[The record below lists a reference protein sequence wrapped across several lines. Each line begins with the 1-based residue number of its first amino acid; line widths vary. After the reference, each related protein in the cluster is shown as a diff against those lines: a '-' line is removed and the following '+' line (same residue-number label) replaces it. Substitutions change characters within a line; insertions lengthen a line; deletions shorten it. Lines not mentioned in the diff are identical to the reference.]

1 MERLVGQ
8 TLSRYKI
15 TDLLGEGGMGAVF
28 KAQDVTLQRDV
39 AIKIMHPHMA
49 NQPNFR
55 ERFLQEARTAARLD
69 HPGIVQVYD
78 FGQERSLLFIVMNFI
93 RGTNLR
99 QMLED
104 LRAQGKWIPLDEA
117 VQIIR
122 QVSLA
127 MHYAHRQGV
136 LHRDLKPSNIMIE
149 PDPSNGL
156 AYRPILTDLG
166 LARLME
172 GQRITR
178 AGTSMGTP
186 TYMSPEQA
194 MGEETDA
201 RSDVYA
207 LGIMLYELCVAR
219 PPFAIKTLSEAIRYH
234 TKEAPPP
241 PREIRADLPANLERV
256 ILKAIAKDPAQRWAN
271 ADAFAQALAD
281 LDQEV
286 TAVAGTPTALGTSV
300 SLMTQYQKSLTQPR
314 GASVLKEFTT
324 PSGTGDTVQAR
335 LPDGST
341 TEAHFVDNRITIG
354 RAEDNDLTLQTTNV
368 SRHHARIDYEGGT
381 YRVIDL
387 DSTNG
392 TYIGN
397 AKLLPG
403 VPETWTPEQ
412 PLRVGDAWLRLVVSH
427 DRVST
432 SRLAGAGSAAA
443 ATGATRIDRS
453 MVRTS
458 TGEGRVGVVMD
469 ETQLSVAP
477 GERAVSSVV
486 ILNQGAIVDHFQV
499 AIEGIPADWA
509 DLPPVVQLM
518 PGEQQEVTFTLHPP
532 RTPASRAGRYTLTVR
547 VISRDVPGQF
557 VEVKAALTVT
567 AYSQFQSSVQ
577 PQKVRAGKSTRVT
590 VRNDG
595 NFPDTYMVTGS
606 DRGNEL
612 AFDPPQARLKVP
624 QGGTASAELSA
635 KPHKR
640 PFIGGTKNHPFNI
653 KISSTEGATQ
663 QHAGEVISRGI
674 IPPWVP
680 PLLIGILLIA
690 CIALAMFLSRAPVIE
705 LAEIDPTNPIAGE
718 PVTVRWRVNNA
729 RRIELRPFGIE
740 LDPDVGEYTFED
752 GFADTATLS
761 LVAFGL
767 VRSTQETLAISV
779 EIPVVEAET
788 PVINEWSV
796 FPTEIT
802 QGQEV
807 TIRWSVS
814 NAESI
819 KVQPF
824 GTVDSSGE
832 RTDRP
837 QQTETYTLIATNQ
850 GKNVEQSQRVAVATP
865 SPDAPEITS
874 FTVSPSTVVEGVD
887 TTIRLTWETKK
898 ADTVTIEPGLG
909 PVGLT
914 GSRDV
919 PIPANDT
926 IYTLMA
932 KGPGGE
938 IPAQVQVMVEQQRCF
953 TASGTL
959 NLRSGPGTV
968 YDPPIASLPAG
979 TEVTPLAYSA
989 VGYPDDQWVNVQ
1001 VVGSSEEGWVASSF
1015 LVDCNVDVTGLGGG
1029 VIPPTPKPPFTV
1041 SNVQASVTPQ
1051 TFSGACPKSFNFTA
1065 DITVNDAGTVEYVWE
1080 RSDGSSGTPQTV
1092 DFAGAGTKTVNT
1104 SWSLSAAGEKWQ
1116 HLRIIA
1122 PNGLTSN
1129 QATFTLECISEAL
1142 YIYNTDSTMAQQYKH
1157 LLDAHDFDFDIIK
1170 MNSILSANYSN
1181 YKLILIGP
1189 DTGSGSTWG
1198 DAAGTQAQKLEDTGL
1213 PIVGIGKGGY
1223 AFFGK
1228 LGYPIGYGK
1237 GWSGSG
1243 RDVYAANVDDSVWNK
1258 VYDINIPGSRIVQLY
1273 SSNSGFTAIHYPNPI
1288 SGILGLGRQSNDTT
1302 HYQIIEKDVQYIL
1315 WGFNDGPLAMTDTGR
1330 KVFVNTARS
1339 SMEKKFFLL
1348 KPVPLI
1354 ELPMLELNP

>member
-28 KAQDVTLQRDV
+28 KARDVTLQRDV

-49 NQPNFR
+49 SQPNFR
-55 ERFLQEARTAARLD
+55 ARFLQEARTAARLD

-78 FGQERSLLFIVMNFI
+78 FGQEHSLLFIVMNFI

-104 LRAQGKWIPLDEA
+104 LRAQGKWIPLNEA
-117 VQIIR
+117 AQVIR

-127 MHYAHRQGV
+127 MHYAHLQGV

-149 PDPSNGL
+149 PDPANGL
-156 AYRPILTDLG
+156 AYRPVLTDLG

-207 LGIMLYELCVAR
+207 LGIMLYELCVGR
-219 PPFAIKTLSEAIRYH
+219 PPFPIKTLSEAIRYH
-234 TKEAPPP
+234 TKETPPR
-241 PREIRADLPANLERV
+241 PREIRADLPANLEQV
-256 ILKAIAKDPAQRWAN
+256 ILKAIAKDPAQRWPN
-271 ADAFAQALAD
+271 AEAFAQALAA

-286 TAVAGTPTALGTSV
+286 TDVAGTPTALGTSV

-314 GASVLKEFTT
+314 GVSVLKEFAT
-324 PSGTGDTVQAR
+324 PSGNGDTVQAR

-341 TEAHFVDNRITIG
+341 AEAQFVDNTITIG
-354 RAEDNDLTLQTTNV
+354 RAEDNDLALQTTNV

-381 YRVIDL
+381 YRVVDL

-412 PLRVGDAWLRLVVSH
+412 PLRVGDAWLRLVVSD

-432 SRLAGAGSAAA
+432 SRLAGAGTAAA

-453 MVRTS
+453 VVRTS

-477 GERAVSSVV
+477 GERAVSSIV

-499 AIEGIPADWA
+499 AIDGIPADWA

-532 RTPASRAGRYTLTVR
+532 RTPASRAGRYHLTVR
-547 VISRDVPGQF
+547 VISQDVPGQF
-557 VEVKAALTVT
+557 VEVKAALTVA
-567 AYSQFQSSVQ
+567 AYSQFQSSVH

-595 NFPDTYMVTGS
+595 NFPDTYTATGS

-612 AFDPPQARLKVP
+612 AFDPPRAQLKVP

-653 KISSTEGATQ
+653 EINSTEGTTQ
-663 QHAGEVISRGI
+663 QHAGEVVSRGI

-690 CIALAMFLSRAPVIE
+690 CIALAAFLSRAPVIE
-705 LAEIDPTNPIAGE
+705 LAEIEPTSPIAGE
-718 PVTVRWRVNNA
+718 PVTIRWRVNNA

-740 LDPDVGEYTFED
+740 LDPDVGEYTFEG
-752 GFADTATLS
+752 GFADTTTVS

-767 VRSTQETLAISV
+767 IRSTQETLAISV
-779 EIPVVEAET
+779 EIPAVEVET
-788 PVINEWSV
+788 PVVNEWSV

-814 NAESI
+814 NAESV

-832 RTDRP
+832 RTDTP

-887 TTIRLTWETKK
+887 TTIQLTWETEK

-919 PIPANDT
+919 PIPVNDT
-926 IYTLMA
+926 IYTLVA

-953 TASGTL
+953 TASGGL

-979 TEVTPLAYSA
+979 TEVKPLAYSA
-989 VGYPDDQWVNVQ
+989 VGYPDDQWVKVQ
-1001 VVGSSEEGWVASSF
+1001 VVGSGEEGWVASSF
-1015 LVDCNVDVTGLGGG
+1015 LADCNVDVTGLGGG
-1029 VIPPTPKPPFTV
+1029 EIPPTPAPAFTV
-1041 SNVQASVTPQ
+1041 NNVQAKVTPE
-1051 TFSGACPKSFNFTA
+1051 TFSGPCPKQFDFTA
-1065 DITVNDAGTVEYVWE
+1065 DITVNGVGTVEYAWE
-1080 RSDGSSGTPQTV
+1080 RSDGGAVASQTV
-1092 DFAGAGTKTVNT
+1092 NFAAAGTKSVNT
-1104 SWSLSAAGEKWQ
+1104 SWSLSSEGEKWMR
-1116 HLRIIA
+1116 LRITA
-1122 PNGLTSN
+1122 PDALVSN
-1129 QATFTLECISEAL
+1129 QAAFELECLSEAA
-1142 YIYNTDSTMAQQYKH
+1142 YIYNTDLTLAQQYKQ
-1157 LLDAHDFDFDIIK
+1157 LLDPDGFALDFVSMSMILAVNFDP
-1170 MNSILSANYSN
+1170 

-1189 DTGSGSTWG
+1189 DTGSGSSWG
-1198 DAAGTQAQKLEDTGL
+1198 DAAGTQAQKLEDTNIS
-1213 PIVGIGKGGY
+1213 IVGLGRGGS
-1223 AFFGK
+1223 AFFDE
-1228 LGYPIGYGK
+1228 LGYPIGWGQ
-1237 GWSGSG
+1237 GWVGSG
-1243 RDVYAANVDDSVWNK
+1243 RDVYASNTDDSVWNDPN
-1258 VYDINIPGSRIVQLY
+1258 DISIPGSRIVQLY
-1273 SSNSGFTAIHYPNPI
+1273 NSDSSFVAIYYPDPI
-1288 SGILGLGRQSNDTT
+1288 AGIIGIGRQSNNAT
-1302 HYQIIEKDVQYIL
+1302 HYQIIEKDVQRIL
-1315 WGFNDGPLAMTDTGR
+1315 WGFDAGPQAMTSTG
-1330 KVFVNTARS
+1330 KQVFVNTARS
-1339 SMEKKFFLL
+1339 AMERRFFLIQ
-1348 KPVPLI
+1348 PVLI
-1354 ELPMLELNP
+1354 DPPILQLNP

>member
-8 TLSRYKI
+8 TLSRYQI

-28 KAQDVTLQRDV
+28 KARDVTLQRDV

-93 RGTNLR
+93 RGTDLR
-99 QMLED
+99 HMLED
-104 LRAQGKWIPLDEA
+104 LRAQGNWIPLNEA
-117 VQIIR
+117 VQVIR
-122 QVSLA
+122 QISLA

-149 PDPSNGL
+149 PDPANGL
-156 AYRPILTDLG
+156 AYRPVLTDLG

-207 LGIMLYELCVAR
+207 LGIMLYELCVGR
-219 PPFAIKTLSEAIRYH
+219 PPFPIKTLTEAIRYH
-234 TKEAPPP
+234 TKEVPPP
-241 PREIRADLPANLERV
+241 PREVRADLPVNLEQV
-256 ILKAIAKDPAQRWAN
+256 ILKAIAKDPAQRWPN
-271 ADAFAQALAD
+271 AEAFAQALAA
-281 LDQEV
+281 LDREV

-300 SLMTQYQKSLTQPR
+300 SLMTQYQRSLTQPR
-314 GASVLKEFTT
+314 GPSVLKEFAT
-324 PSGTGDTVQAR
+324 PSGNGDTVQAR

-341 TEAHFVDNRITIG
+341 AEAQFVSNRITIG

-381 YRVIDL
+381 YRVVDL

-392 TYIGN
+392 THIGN

-403 VPETWTPEQ
+403 VPETWTQEQ
-412 PLRVGDAWLRLVVSH
+412 PLRMGDAWLRLVVSG

-432 SRLAGAGSAAA
+432 SRLAGAGTAVA

-469 ETQLSVAP
+469 ETTLSVAP
-477 GERAVSSVV
+477 GERAVSSIV

-499 AIEGIPADWA
+499 AIDGIPADWA
-509 DLPPVVQLM
+509 DMPPVVQLM

-532 RTPASRAGRYTLTVR
+532 RTPVSRAGRYTLTVR

-557 VEVKAALTVT
+557 VEVKAFLTVA

-577 PQKVRAGKSTRVT
+577 PQKVRAGKSTKVT

-595 NFPDTYMVTGS
+595 NFPDTYTATGS

-612 AFDPPQARLKVP
+612 AFDPPQAQLKVP
-624 QGGTASAELSA
+624 QGGTASVKLSA

-640 PFIGGTKNHPFNI
+640 PFIGGTKNHPFKI
-653 KISSTEGATQ
+653 EISSTEGTTQ
-663 QHAGEVISRGI
+663 QHAGEVVSRGI

-680 PLLIGILLIA
+680 PLLIGVLLIA

-705 LAEIDPTNPIAGE
+705 LAEIEPTNPIAGE
-718 PVTVRWRVNNA
+718 PVTIRWRVNNA

-740 LDPDVGEYTFED
+740 LDPDVGEYTFEG
-752 GFADTATLS
+752 GFADTATVS

-788 PVINEWSV
+788 PVVNEWSV

-832 RTDRP
+832 RTDKP

-850 GKNVEQSQRVAVATP
+850 GKNVEQSQRVVVATP

-887 TTIRLTWETKK
+887 TTIQLMWETKK

-919 PIPANDT
+919 PIPASDT
-926 IYTLMA
+926 IYTLVA

-989 VGYPDDQWVNVQ
+989 VGYPDDQWVKVQ

-1015 LVDCNVDVTGLGGG
+1015 LSDCNVDVTGLGGAAF
-1029 VIPPTPKPPFTV
+1029 PPTPTPPFAV

-1051 TFSGACPKSFNFTA
+1051 TFSGTCPKQFNFTA
-1065 DITVNDAGTVEYVWE
+1065 NITANDAGTVAYVWE
-1080 RSDGSSGTPQTV
+1080 RSDGGAVASQTV
-1092 DFAGAGTKTVNT
+1092 NFAGAGTKSVNT
-1104 SWSLSAAGEKWQ
+1104 SWSLSSEGEKWMR
-1116 HLRIIA
+1116 LRITA
-1122 PNGLTSN
+1122 PDALVSN
-1129 QATFTLECISEAL
+1129 QATFELTCISEAV
-1142 YIYNTDSTMAQQYKH
+1142 YIYNTDLTLAQQYKQ
-1157 LLDAHDFDFDIIK
+1157 LMDPDGFDFDIIK
-1170 MNSILSANYSN
+1170 MSSILATSFSN
-1181 YKLILIGP
+1181 YKLILVGP
-1189 DTGSGSTWG
+1189 DTGSGGTWG
-1198 DAAGTQAQKLEDTGL
+1198 DSAGTQAQKLDDAGKPVVGL
-1213 PIVGIGKGGY
+1213 GEGGY

-1228 LGYPIGYGK
+1228 LNSPIGWGN
-1237 GWSGSG
+1237 GAHGSG
-1243 RDVYAANVDDSVWNK
+1243 RDVYVMNSDDSAWNK
-1258 VYDINIPGSRIVQLY
+1258 PNDISIPSNHIVQLY
-1273 SSNSGFTAIHYPNPI
+1273 NSNSDYVVIHYPNPI
-1288 SGILGLGRQSNDTT
+1288 AGIIGIGRQTT
-1302 HYQIIEKDVQYIL
+1302 GTVHYAIIEDNVNRIL
-1315 WGFNDGPLAMTDTGR
+1315 WGFDAGPQAMTSTG
-1330 KVFVNTARS
+1330 KQIFANTAKSAMQRRF
-1339 SMEKKFFLL
+1339 FFLQ
-1348 KPVPLI
+1348 PVLI
-1354 ELPMLELNP
+1354 DPPILELNP

>member
-28 KAQDVTLQRDV
+28 LARDVTLQRDV

-104 LRAQGKWIPLDEA
+104 LKAEAKWVPLDEA
-117 VQIIR
+117 VQIMR

-149 PDPSNGL
+149 PEAANGL

-194 MGEETDA
+194 QGEETDA

-207 LGIMLYELCVAR
+207 LGIMLYELCVGS
-219 PPFAIKTLSEAIRYH
+219 PPFPIKTLSEAIRYH
-234 TKEAPPP
+234 TKETP
-241 PREIRADLPANLERV
+241 PRPGEMRADLPANLEQV
-256 ILKAIAKDPAQRWAN
+256 ILKAIAKDPAQRWPN
-271 ADAFAQALAD
+271 AEALAQALAA
-281 LDQEV
+281 LDREV
-286 TAVAGTPTALGTSV
+286 TAVASTPTALGTSV

-314 GASVLKEFTT
+314 GPSVLKEFVT
-324 PSGTGDTVQAR
+324 PSGNGDTVQAR

-341 TEAHFVDNRITIG
+341 TEAQFVENKMTVG
-354 RAEDNDLTLQTTNV
+354 RAEDNDLPLKTSNI
-368 SRHHARIDYEGGT
+368 SRYHARIDYEGGT
-381 YRVIDL
+381 YRVVDL

-412 PLRVGDAWLRLVVSH
+412 PLRVGDAWLRLVVSD

-432 SRLAGAGSAAA
+432 SRLAGAGTAVA

-453 MVRTS
+453 TVKTS

-469 ETQLSVAP
+469 ENQLSVAP

-486 ILNQGAIVDHFQV
+486 ILNQGAIVDHFKV
-499 AIEGIPADWA
+499 AIDGIPADWA
-509 DLPPVVQLM
+509 DLPPIVQLM

-547 VISRDVPGQF
+547 VISRDVPSQF
-557 VEVKAALTVT
+557 VEVKAAVTVT

-577 PQKVRAGKSTRVT
+577 PQKVRAGRSTRVS
-590 VRNDG
+590 VRNGG
-595 NFPDTYMVTGS
+595 NFPDTYTVIGS

-612 AFDPPQARLKVP
+612 AFDPPQARIKVP

-640 PFIGGTKNHPFNI
+640 PFIGGAKNHPFNI
-653 KISSTEGATQ
+653 EIRSSEGTAQ
-663 QHAGEVISRGI
+663 QHAGEVVSRGI
-674 IPPWVP
+674 IPPWLP
-680 PLLIGILLIA
+680 PLVIGVLLIA
-690 CIALAMFLSRAPVIE
+690 CIALALFLARAPVIE
-705 LAEIDPTNPIAGE
+705 LAEVEPTNPIAGE
-718 PVTVRWRVNNA
+718 PVTIRWRVNNA

-752 GFADTATLS
+752 GFADTATVS

-767 VRSTQETLAISV
+767 VRSTQETLAVSV

-788 PVINEWSV
+788 PVVNEWSV

-814 NAESI
+814 NAESV

-824 GTVDSSGE
+824 GTVDNSGE
-832 RTDRP
+832 RTDKP

-865 SPDAPEITS
+865 APDAPKITS
-874 FTVSPSTVVEGVD
+874 FTVNPSTVVEGVD
-887 TTIRLTWETKK
+887 ATIQLAWETEK

-919 PIPANDT
+919 PIPAADT
-926 IYTLMA
+926 IYTLVA

-953 TASGTL
+953 TASGSL

-968 YDPPIASLPAG
+968 YDPPVASLPAG
-979 TEVTPLAYSA
+979 TEVKPLAYSA
-989 VGYPDDQWVNVQ
+989 VGYPDDQWVKVQ
-1001 VVGSSEEGWVASSF
+1001 VVGSGEEGWVASSY
-1015 LVDCNVDVTGLGGG
+1015 LADCNVDVTGLGGG
-1029 VIPPTPKPPFTV
+1029 EIPPTPTPVFELT
-1041 SNVQASVTPQ
+1041 SVQTQVTPE
-1051 TFSGACPKSFNFTA
+1051 TFSGTCPKQFNFTA
-1065 DITVNDAGTVEYVWE
+1065 DITVMGAGTVEYAWE
-1080 RSDGSSGTPQTV
+1080 RSDGAPGTPQTV
-1092 DFAGAGTKTVNT
+1092 NFASAGTQSVNT
-1104 SWSLSAAGEKWQ
+1104 SWSLSSEGEKWMR
-1116 HLRIIA
+1116 LRITA
-1122 PNGLTSN
+1122 PSALVSN
-1129 QATFTLECISEAL
+1129 HATFELTCLSEAV
-1142 YIYNTDSTMAQQYKH
+1142 YIYSTNLTLAQQYKQ
-1157 LLDAHDFDFDIIK
+1157 LLDPDGFDFDIIT
-1170 MNSILSANYSN
+1170 MNSILAANFDDYR
-1181 YKLILIGP
+1181 LILIGP
-1189 DTGSGSTWG
+1189 DTGSGSSWG
-1198 DAAGTQAQKLEDTGL
+1198 DIAGTQAQKLEDTNR
-1213 PIVGIGKGGY
+1213 PIVGLGRGGSAFYDELGY
-1223 AFFGK
+1223 A
-1228 LGYPIGYGK
+1228 IGWGD
-1237 GWSGSG
+1237 GWTGSG
-1243 RDVYAANVDDSVWNK
+1243 RDIYVMNADDTVWNEPN
-1258 VYDINIPGSRIVQLY
+1258 DISIPGDGIVQLY
-1273 SSNSGFTAIHYPNPI
+1273 NSNSDFVAIYYPNPI
-1288 SGILGLGRQSNDTT
+1288 AGIIGIGRQSNNAT
-1302 HYQIIEKDVQYIL
+1302 HYQIIEKNVQRIL
-1315 WGFNDGPLAMTDTGR
+1315 WGFDAGPQAMTSTG
-1330 KVFVNTARS
+1330 KQVFVNTARS
-1339 SMEKKFFLL
+1339 AMLPRFFIL
-1348 KPVPLI
+1348 KPIPL
-1354 ELPMLELNP
+1354 LPLELNP